1 MGKKTPDRD
10 YIASIYIC
18 TSSSYNYYPSA
29 ISHDVTWCYCCCCCC
44 SVNKAKWRRLCKG
57 EQSRSL
63 LAIAPFIY
71 MDEACCFFSCTL
83 HYTTLHYTMV
93 HDVVSSS
100 HQIRLTSFSFSSYS
114 LSLTRDCCCC
124 DVRTAAVCCS
134 MEQGE
139 RIYLSSLSSLSSL
152 CSLSDAALLWEWS
165 CQLLLLLFV
174 HTCPLP
180 PSAMIIVVV
189 FLWRVNP
196 FRPIDS
202 DRLIALSLHPS
213 AVVITPRA
221 RCTTVR
227 CCCSCCW

>member
-1 MGKKTPDRD
+1 ML
-10 YIASIYIC
+10 
-18 TSSSYNYYPSA
+18 
-29 ISHDVTWCYCCCCCC
+29 HDVTAAAAAAVWTKRSEGDYVKE
-44 SVNKAKWRRLCKG
+44 SNLARFWPLRHLFIWTRLAA
-57 EQSRSL
+57 SSHV
-63 LAIAPFIY
+63 
-71 MDEACCFFSCTL
+71 

-100 HQIRLTSFSFSSYS
+100 HQIRLTSFSSSSYS